1 VLASRYDDESTKGSK
16 LTGLIQ
22 KYVFAKNIHIIL
34 MLAEKC
40 QDLKKKKKK
49 NNSKDKH

>member
-1 VLASRYDDESTKGSK
+1 MLASRYDGESTKGSK

-40 QDLKKKKKK
+40 QDLKKKN